1 MTETREDPLENSS
14 SSAVAADPVAPF
26 ERAVIE
32 VERLR
37 SQHAPSQDI
46 RTACM
51 RADAEHQRLKT
62 FLSKEPQTREGLERM
77 LAVIRD
83 LKARLWRLSEAQPA
97 PKRQNH
103 GRPHQGGKNGR
114 NNHRPA
120 PRPTVEIVYRR
131 RGGNPSD

>member
-1 MTETREDPLENSS
+1 
-14 SSAVAADPVAPF
+14 
-26 ERAVIE
+26 
-32 VERLR
+32 
-37 SQHAPSQDI
+37 
-46 RTACM
+46 M

-62 FLSKEPQTREGLERM
+62 FMSKEPQTREGLEHM